1 MENLTRCA
9 EKRSG
14 ARAMILRIDFR
25 IALSLLLAASVIN
38 WFSFRSFAAHAA
50 GDAPAN
56 KKSIEAGALDPLAVR
71 AGVLVGRGSITVDG
85 NPVESGATVLD
96 GSTIV
101 TGPDGY
107 GWVEDGMFER
117 VELDPGTTITLS
129 LPAAKAPR
137 QAQPR
142 RTIRPVGSGPNI
154 SLKAGNAL
162 QLQVQVTDEND
173 RPVRDEAVVFTVSDP
188 ASGSLGAP
196 GGGAGS
202 VTATTDANGIATTT
216 FTAGKSAS
224 STSITASSGG
234 ASFSY
239 RARIRAGLG
248 LLALLLIGGATAAT
262 VTTVVLV
269 SRNGDKTRQ
278 PLSPSRP

>member
-1 MENLTRCA
+1 MKNLTTR
-9 EKRSG
+9 
-14 ARAMILRIDFR
+14 ARIQSRALVLRIDFR
-25 IALSLLLAASVIN
+25 VALSLLLAAAIIN
-38 WFSFRSFAAHAA
+38 CFSLRSFAAYVA
-50 GDAPAN
+50 GGAN
-56 KKSIEAGALDPLAVR
+56 VDKKSIKAASPAALALR
-71 AGVLVGRGSITVDG
+71 AGVIVGRGSITVDG
-85 NPVESGATVLD
+85 NRVESGATVFD

-101 TGPDGY
+101 TGPDAY
-107 GWVEDGMFER
+107 GWVDDGASGR
-117 VELDPGTTITLS
+117 VELAPGTTVTLS
-129 LPAAKAPR
+129 LPAATPPR

-173 RPVRDEAVVFTVSDP
+173 RPVRDEAVVFTLSDP

-196 GGGAGS
+196 GGAAGS

-248 LLALLLIGGATAAT
+248 LLALLLIGGAAAAT

-269 SRNGDKTRQ
+269 SRNGEETRQ

>member
-1 MENLTRCA
+1 MKNLTTCA
-9 EKRSG
+9 EMRSRT
-14 ARAMILRIDFR
+14 RAVILRIDCR
-25 IALSLLLAASVIN
+25 IALSLLLTAAVIN
-38 WFSFRSFAAHAA
+38 CFSLRSFAAYVSSGAHV
-50 GDAPAN
+50 N
-56 KKSIEAGALDPLAVR
+56 KKSIEVNGLDTLAVR
-71 AGVLVGRGSITVDG
+71 AGVLMGRGSITVDG
-85 NPVESGATVLD
+85 YPVESGATILD

-107 GWVEDGMFER
+107 GWVDNGAFGR
-117 VELDPGTTITLS
+117 VKLGPGTTVTLS
-129 LPAAKAPR
+129 LPAAETPR

-173 RPVRDEAVVFTVSDP
+173 KPVRDEAVVFTLSDP
-188 ASGSLGAP
+188 ASGSLGAQ
-196 GGGAGS
+196 GGAAGS

-234 ASFSY
+234 ATFSY

-248 LLALLLIGGATAAT
+248 LLALLLIGGAAAGT
-262 VTTVVLV
+262 VTTIVLV
-269 SRNGDKTRQ
+269 SRNGQETRQ